1 MTKLEE
7 AAADITLIAVLRR
20 IQRKTDIMALDA
32 DATNKTEMKQNI
44 REVQLLIGIAL
55 RCIGAENE

>member
-7 AAADITLIAVLRR
+7 TAADITLIAVLRR

-32 DATNKTEMKQNI
+32 DTANKAEMKQNI

-55 RCIGAENE
+55 RCIGAGNE

>member
-32 DATNKTEMKQNI
+32 DTANKAEMKQNI

-55 RCIGAENE
+55 RCIGAEND

>member
-1 MTKLEE
+1 MTKIEE

-20 IQRKTDIMALDA
+20 IQRKTDIMALDV

-44 REVQLLIGIAL
+44 REVQLLVGIAL
-55 RCIGAENE
+55 RCIGAGND